1 MCGRMSD
8 SSVMEKLERPMALVF
23 LVAMREVMA
32 IQVGRYDPS
41 LPVKEKAGLC

>member
-23 LVAMREVMA
+23 LVAMRDFMA
-32 IQVGRYDPS
+32 VQVGRYDPS
-41 LPVKEKAGLC
+41 FPIEEKMELC